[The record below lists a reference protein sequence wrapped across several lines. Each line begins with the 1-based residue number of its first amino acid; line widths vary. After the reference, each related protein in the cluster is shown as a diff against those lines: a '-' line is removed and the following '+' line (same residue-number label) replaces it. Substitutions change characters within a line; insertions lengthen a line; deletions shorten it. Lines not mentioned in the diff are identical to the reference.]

1 MMKSAAEVEREV
13 EASRG
18 ALDRTVDALKEKM
31 TPGQL
36 FDEASRMMGGAGQQV
51 ASKFLEQAKDNP
63 MPLAVMGLG
72 LAWLMT
78 SNQHSAGPGSSRAY
92 SNPYERAA
100 FTPES
105 SNGVSDKLHAAAD
118 KAAELTSGSRDK
130 VADMA
135 AGATDATRRAL
146 HELTGAASG
155 VGGEA
160 SRYAHS
166 AQRSFMQLLESEPL
180 LLGAAGLL
188 VGAAIGAALPSTEAE
203 DKLVG
208 GMRDD
213 LFEKGKSLAE
223 TGMQKAGGAARAAY
237 DELKSELQQ
246 SADSGGN
253 LDDRTEGAVGRETE
267 ARREGL
273 QGPPS

>member
-1 MMKSAAEVEREV
+1 MKSAAEVEREV

-78 SNQHSAGPGSSRAY
+78 SNQHSAGPAAPRTY

-100 FTPES
+100 FTPETS
-105 SNGVSDKLHAAAD
+105 HGVSDKLHAAAD
-118 KAAELTSGSRDK
+118 KAAELTAHSRDK

-135 AGATDATRRAL
+135 AGATDATRRAVDG
-146 HELTGAASG
+146 LTDAASS

-160 SRYAHS
+160 SRYARS

-188 VGAAIGAALPSTEAE
+188 VGAVIGAALPSTEAE

-213 LFEKGKSLAE
+213 LIEKGKSLAE
-223 TGMQKAGGAARAAY
+223 TGMQKAGGAAQAAY
-237 DELKSELQQ
+237 DALKSDLQQ
-246 SADSGGN
+246 SADSGGD
-253 LDDRTEGAVGRETE
+253 LSDRTEGAVRSAVEAGRDE
-267 ARREGL
+267 L
-273 QGPPS
+273 QGPAS

>member
-78 SNQHSAGPGSSRAY
+78 SNQHGGPAASRAY
-92 SNPYERAA
+92 SSPYERAA

-105 SNGVSDKLHAAAD
+105 SNGVGDKLHAAAD
-118 KAAELTSGSRDK
+118 KAAELASGSRDK

-135 AGATDATRRAL
+135 AGATDATRRAV
-146 HELTGAASG
+146 HELTGAASS

-166 AQRSFMQLLESEPL
+166 AQRSFMQLLEREPL

-213 LFEKGKSLAE
+213 LIEKGKSLAE
-223 TGMQKAGGAARAAY
+223 TGMQKAGGAAQAAY
-237 DELKSELQQ
+237 DALKSDLQQ
-246 SADSGGN
+246 SADSGGD
-253 LDDRTEGAVGRETE
+253 LSDRTEGAVRSAVEAGRDE
-267 ARREGL
+267 L
-273 QGPPS
+273 QGPAS